1 MKKRGRPIGS
11 IKGKTKQPIT
21 VMLKIEDIIAKGG
34 VQASREK
41 IINSFPKL

>member
-11 IKGKTKQPIT
+11 VKGQTKQPLN
-21 VMLKIEDIIAKGG
+21 VMLKVEDIIAKGG
-34 VQASREK
+34 VEASREK